1 MTTASS
7 EPPEVR
13 AIRRIL
19 LALDSGQ
26 DLAALEAAAALAE
39 RLRARLVGMFVED
52 TELLRLAG
60 LPFAREIAFGSAAS
74 RPLELAQ
81 LERELRSQAGRLR
94 RLLEEHA
101 GQRRL
106 EWSFSVVRGSLPQ
119 TLQLEQADLYVFG
132 QARALAERGLSATGP
147 VLTFYDGSLST
158 QRALEAAL
166 ALAGDED
173 GLLVLLPAKAEKS
186 SDTLRAEAEALVQAA
201 GHRAEYLIVSP
212 TSSDKL
218 LQTARTRRARLLVL
232 GEWSEVGEPQTL
244 NRLLQA
250 ASCPVVLVR

>member
-13 AIRRIL
+13 DIRRIL
-19 LALDSGQ
+19 LALDSCQ

-39 RLRARLVGMFVED
+39 HLRAQLVGMFVED

-81 LERELRSQAGRLR
+81 LERELRGQAGRLR
-94 RLLEEHA
+94 RLLEQHA
-101 GQRRL
+101 DRRRL
-106 EWSFSVVRGSLPQ
+106 QWSFSVVRGSLPQ

-132 QARALAERGLSATGP
+132 QPRALAERGLSATGP

-158 QRALEAAL
+158 RRALEAAL
-166 ALAGDED
+166 TLAGNED
-173 GLLVLLPAKAEKS
+173 GLLVLLPAKTEQGSEA
-186 SDTLRAEAEALVQAA
+186 LRAEAESLVRAA

-218 LQTARTRRARLLVL
+218 LQTARARRARLLVL
-232 GEWSEVGEPQTL
+232 GEWPDMGQPQAL
-244 NRLLQA
+244 DRLLQT